1 MITFQIPLILFI
13 YLSIFVSYS
22 SCSSYVYA
30 HSKVV
35 VGRVMSFSKPIG
47 EPPPVVYQ
55 SDPRKLGSGCKKY
68 MAQRISSDSFKETNT
83 MALAPLSFKELD
95 QEISNYS
102 CSSHNKACSQGRGG
116 CFGKNF
122 YSDTEVG
129 SQLHKR

>member
-1 MITFQIPLILFI
+1 
-13 YLSIFVSYS
+13 
-22 SCSSYVYA
+22 
-30 HSKVV
+30 
-35 VGRVMSFSKPIG
+35 MSFSKPIG

-68 MAQRISSDSFKETNT
+68 MAQRTSSDSSKETD
-83 MALAPLSFKELD
+83 MIALAPLSFKELD

-122 YSDTEVG
+122 YSDSEVRATVTIIVPG
-129 SQLHKR
+129 EDSQIK